1 MRLILIV
8 LLFINMIEAQ
18 NYIYNDEEYLDRINQ
33 DEYIKDDIIVNRG
46 KTKLENRVVNID
58 NNRVYR
64 FSDEARLKDI
74 NGGEFDKSTNITT
87 QIIDIPYGSK
97 IKAIIDISSQRLTLY
112 ANDKRVYKWKVSTGR
127 YKFSTP
133 RGRYKPYSLQRMHY
147 SKKYDNAPMPYSV
160 FFRGGFAIHGTRSIS
175 RLGRKASHGCIRLHP
190 RNAKIFYDIIQKQG
204 KNRVSIVVK

>member
-1 MRLILIV
+1 MRLILVV

-18 NYIYNDEEYLDRINQ
+18 NYIYNDEEYLDKINQ
-33 DEYIKDDIIVNRG
+33 DEYIRDDIVDRG

-58 NNRVYR
+58 NNRVYK
-64 FSDEARLKDI
+64 FSDEDRLRDI
-74 NGGEFDKSTNITT
+74 NGGEFDKPTNTT
-87 QIIDIPYGSK
+87 TKIIDIPYGSN
-97 IKAIIDISSQRLTLY
+97 IKVVVDISSQRLTLY
-112 ANDKRVYKWKVSTGR
+112 ANDKKVYRWKVSTGR
-127 YKFSTP
+127 YKYPTP

-160 FFRGGFAIHGTRSIS
+160 FFRKGFAIHGTTSIH

-190 RNAKIFYDIIQKQG
+190 RNAKIFYDIIQKHG